1 MYYLNQMLEWNKEN
15 EYRINADIKKTIRK
29 QIRIHDKYIYRYDR
43 VTQYIEWVE
52 DNFYLTTGVLQK
64 VHLYP
69 TQRWWIEL
77 MLGYDMINENGEQV
91 QLTNE
96 IFLNLGRGSGKSTL
110 MATRVLHWMLMSGAW
125 GGESLV
131 IAYDNTQARHVFDQV
146 RGQTQASP
154 MLGTLADENQFRST
168 KSGLKYEP
176 TANEFKKQTNDTA
189 RAQGGN
195 SSLNIFDEVH
205 TYGEDI
211 TESVNKGS
219 RQKQKNWQSIYIT
232 SGGLKRMGLYD
243 TMISRF
249 TSDAEDAN
257 DRSFGLLYRLENPK
271 QVKDKKNW
279 SMALP
284 MIGYVP
290 AFAGVEEEYNL
301 SQGDPALQTKFLAY
315 NMGIQLQDVT
325 YYFTRDEVQPH
336 EFDLSV
342 FRGRKTYV
350 GIDLSLVGD
359 LTSIAYMTRLE
370 DGTIYTHNQSF
381 STVNQYEG
389 LDNDQKEVWNKFIEE
404 GSIKLLDSEYINVEE
419 LIPEMVEFQSLTG
432 CEYAKVGYD
441 PARYEYLKALIERH
455 FYDISGD
462 KQKPVGQGF
471 KLSDYIKLA
480 KQLASTG
487 TLKHNQ
493 ELLSWSF
500 MNVAVKIGYT
510 GDYAMVKKMDKDKI
524 DPAIS
529 TVFALNVLV
538 TDEMSD

>member
-1 MYYLNQMLEWNKEN
+1 MLEWNKKN
-15 EYRINADIKKTIRK
+15 DYRINSDIKKTIRK

-52 DNFYLTTGVLQK
+52 DNFYLTTGSLQK
-64 VHLYP
+64 VKLYEV
-69 TQRWWIEL
+69 QCWWIEL
-77 MLGYDMINENGEQV
+77 MLGYDMIDEKGKQV

-96 IFLNLGRGSGKSTL
+96 VFLNLGRGSGKSTL
-110 MATRVLHWMLMSGAW
+110 MATRVLHWMLMSGSW
-125 GGESLV
+125 GGEALI

-154 MLGTLADENQFRST
+154 LLATLAEENQFRST
-168 KSGLKYEP
+168 KSGLRYEP
-176 TANEFKKQTNDTA
+176 IATEFKKQTNDTA

-219 RQKQKNWQSIYIT
+219 RQKQDNWQSIYIT

-243 TMISRF
+243 NMISRF

-290 AFAGVEEEYNL
+290 KMSGVEEEYNL

-325 YYFTRDEVQPH
+325 YYFTREEVQPY

-342 FRGRKTYV
+342 FRDRPTYV

-389 LDNDQKEVWNKFIEE
+389 LDNDQKEVWDKFIEE

-419 LIPEMVEFQSLTG
+419 LIPAMDEFRTTTG
-432 CEYAKVGYD
+432 CRFAKVGYD

-455 FYDISGD
+455 FYDIAND

-480 KQLASTG
+480 KSLAGSDK
-487 TLKHNQ
+487 LKHNQ
-493 ELLSWSF
+493 ELLAWSF

-538 TDEMSD
+538 TDEMSE

>member
-1 MYYLNQMLEWNKEN
+1 MYYLNRMLEWNKEN
-15 EYRINADIKKTIRK
+15 EYRINSDIKKTIRK
-29 QIRIHDKYIYRYDR
+29 QIRIHNKYIYRYDR

-77 MLGYDMINENGEQV
+77 MLGYDMINEKGEQV

-110 MATRVLHWMLMSGAW
+110 MATRVLHWMIMSGAW

-168 KSGLKYEP
+168 KSGLRYEP

-243 TMISRF
+243 TMIDRF
-249 TSDAEDAN
+249 TSDAEDEN

-325 YYFTRDEVQPH
+325 YYFTRDEVQPQ

-342 FRGRKTYV
+342 FRGRETYV

-359 LTSIAYMTRLE
+359 LTSIAYMIRLE

-381 STVNQYEG
+381 STVKQFEN
-389 LDNDQKEVWNKFIEE
+389 LDRDQKEVWQQFLDD
-404 GSIKLLDSEYINVEE
+404 GSLHLLDSEYINVEE
-419 LIPEMVEFQSLTG
+419 LIPYMTDFKDKTG
-432 CEYAKVGYD
+432 CYFAKIGYD

-455 FYDISGD
+455 FFDISGD
-462 KQKPVGQGF
+462 NQKAVGQGF
-471 KLSDYIKLA
+471 KLSDHIKLS
-480 KQLASTG
+480 KLMASNG

-493 ELLSWSF
+493 ELLAWSF

>member
-77 MLGYDMINENGEQV
+77 MLGYDMINEKGEQV

-110 MATRVLHWMLMSGAW
+110 MATRVLHWMIMSGAW

-243 TMISRF
+243 TMIARF

-325 YYFTRDEVQPH
+325 YYFTRDEVQPQ

-342 FRGRKTYV
+342 FRGRDTYV

-381 STVNQYEG
+381 STVKQFEN
-389 LDNDQKEVWNKFIEE
+389 LDRDQKEIWQQFLDE
-404 GSIKLLDSEYINVEE
+404 GSLHLLDSEYINVEE
-419 LIPEMVEFQSLTG
+419 LIPYMSDFKDKTG
-432 CEYAKVGYD
+432 CYFAKIGYD

-455 FYDISGD
+455 FFDISGD
-462 KQKPVGQGF
+462 NQKAVGQGF
-471 KLSDYIKLA
+471 KLSDHIKLA
-480 KQLASTG
+480 KLMASNG

>member
-1 MYYLNQMLEWNKEN
+1 MLEWNKEN

-77 MLGYDMINENGEQV
+77 MLGYDMINEKGEQV

-110 MATRVLHWMLMSGAW
+110 MATRVLHWMIMSGAW

-154 MLGTLADENQFRST
+154 LLGILADENQFRST

-243 TMISRF
+243 TMIARF

-325 YYFTRDEVQPH
+325 YYFTRDEVQPQ

-342 FRGRKTYV
+342 FRGRETYV

-381 STVNQYEG
+381 STVKQFEN
-389 LDNDQKEVWNKFIEE
+389 LDRDQKEVWQQFLDE
-404 GSIKLLDSEYINVEE
+404 GSLHLLDSEYINVEE
-419 LIPEMVEFQSLTG
+419 LIPYMTDFKDKTG
-432 CEYAKVGYD
+432 CYFAKIGYD

-455 FYDISGD
+455 FFDISGD
-462 KQKPVGQGF
+462 NQKPVGQGF
-471 KLSDYIKLA
+471 KLSDHIKLA
-480 KQLASTG
+480 KQMTGSG

-493 ELLSWSF
+493 ELLAWSL

-529 TVFALNVLV
+529 TIFALNVLV
-538 TDEMSD
+538 TDEMSG